1 MMNTKRLI
9 AALLAACLSLAPVLP
24 ASAAGSIVSQ
34 DEALQVVAAL
44 GILPGENRGSL
55 DRPVTRAEFTAMA
68 VRAAPGGDRVGQ
80 AAVSLYPDVGRDHW
94 AAGYVEA
101 GVSLGLVSGF
111 SDGAFRPDQAVS
123 LAEGASV
130 ALKLLGYGP
139 GDFSGVY
146 PTGQLA
152 LYRSLK
158 LNRGLSAL
166 QAGSSLTLRDAVYLF
181 YNLLTVKTKEGTPY
195 LNVLGHQLTP
205 SGQIDTAALVGSTMD
220 GPMVAQGD
228 WRSAIPLELSSATV
242 TRNGRP
248 SSASAIQEQDVLYWN
263 TALGAVWACS
273 DKVSGVIQALDSTSG
288 PTSVTVA
295 GRTYPIET
303 ASAAYAL
310 SDLGPYGLGDTV
322 TLLLGRTGGVAALA
336 EGTNLQDRAGVVV
349 SLADTAYPDGK
360 GGSYT
365 VRTAAL
371 LSTDGQTYQYP
382 CTVTGIREGSL
393 LRSTVDAE
401 GSFRLRSLSS
411 GSLSGRVSSD
421 GTKLGSLP
429 LARDAEILD
438 VSGSQGARVFPS
450 RLAGLELSRDKVLW
464 YSQNSA
470 GEIDRMILRDVTGDM
485 YRYGVLTSLA
495 EEQTG
500 GVSLYCSYEYDLQ
513 GQRYTFS
520 GPVRYPV
527 ESGPVLVKG
536 DPGSPDSMSSLISAG
551 RGELSGTRFL
561 AGGREYLL
569 SDNTAVYERQNGQYR
584 LSSLARV
591 EGGSFAL
598 TAWYDAA
605 QSAGGRIRVI
615 VAQKES

>member
-1 MMNTKRLI
+1 MKTKRLI

-34 DEALQVVAAL
+34 EEALQAVAAL
-44 GILPGENRGSL
+44 GILSGEDQGGL

-68 VRAAPGGDRVGQ
+68 VKAAPGGDRVGQ
-80 AAVSLYPDVGRDHW
+80 AAVSLYPDVSRDHW

-111 SDGAFRPDQAVS
+111 SDGSFRPDQAVS
-123 LAEGASV
+123 LAEGVSV

-158 LNRGLSAL
+158 LDRGLSAG
-166 QAGSSLTLRDAVYLF
+166 QAGSPLTLRDAVYLF
-181 YNLLTVKTKEGTPY
+181 YNLLTAKTKEGVPY
-195 LNVLGHQLTP
+195 LNTLGHQLTP

-220 GPMVAQGD
+220 GPMVAQGN
-228 WRSAIPLELSSATV
+228 WQSALPLELSSATV

-248 SSASAIQEQDVLYWN
+248 SSPSAIQEQDVLYWN
-263 TALGAVWACS
+263 AALGAVWACS

-295 GRTYPIET
+295 GRAYPIET

-322 TLLLGRTGGVAALA
+322 TLLLGRTGGVAALS
-336 EGTNLQDRAGVVV
+336 EGAAVQDRAGVVV

-360 GGSYT
+360 GGTYS
-365 VRTAAL
+365 VRTATL

-382 CTVTGIREGSL
+382 CTDTGIREGSL
-393 LRSTVDAE
+393 LRSTVDGE
-401 GSFRLRSLSS
+401 GSLRLRGLSGS
-411 GSLSGRVSSD
+411 SLSGRISSD

-438 VSGSQGARVFPS
+438 ISGSQGARVFPS

-485 YRYGVLTSLA
+485 YRYGILTNLTEEHMDSL
-495 EEQTG
+495 
-500 GVSLYCSYEYDLQ
+500 SFLCSYEYDLQ
-513 GQRYTFS
+513 GQRYALS
-520 GPVRYPV
+520 GSIRYPV
-527 ESGPVLVKG
+527 ETGPVLVKG
-536 DPGSPDSMSSLISAG
+536 NPENPDTMSSLTG
-551 RGELSGTRFL
+551 TGQGELSGTRFL
-561 AGGREYLL
+561 AGGREYAL
-569 SDNTAVYERQNGQYR
+569 SDSVAVYERRDGQYS

-591 EGGSFAL
+591 GDGSFEL
-598 TAWYDAA
+598 SAWYDAA

-615 VAQKES
+615 VAQEKS